1 MCRERLLSR
10 LAFMTMFGASL
21 ATPFSAYA
29 ACTQDRAIYGDRDDH
44 YTLAFKPMPE
54 DVPAVTSNEFT
65 ITQKDDGQGKAF
77 KLDGVVMWTE
87 GVARPNGMIMYNCPE
102 GDVTGDELEDC
113 TIWQGVIY
121 ALKEGADADLLPKA
135 KEPAA
140 QALLFPDLAG
150 SLDSFDFGSAKPAEP
165 LSWEVFRFKECA
177 PEE

>member
-1 MCRERLLSR
+1 MAML
-10 LAFMTMFGASL
+10 GAGL
-21 ATPFSAYA
+21 ATPLSAYA

-44 YTLAFKPMPE
+44 YTLAFKPTPE
-54 DVPAVTSNEFT
+54 DVPVVTSNEFT
-65 ITQKDDGQGKAF
+65 ITENGDGAADAQKKAF

-87 GVARPNGMIMYNCPE
+87 GVARPNGLLMYNCPE
-102 GDVTGDELEDC
+102 GDVAGDELDDC

-121 ALKEGADADLLPKA
+121 ALKEGAEADLLPKA

-150 SLDSFDFGSAKPAEP
+150 SLDAFDFGSAKPAEP